1 MNAIRPRLY
10 LETSVVSYLVA
21 RPSRDVE
28 VLGHQET
35 TRAWWDSSLAL
46 HEAYV
51 SALVHLEAGRGDPG
65 AASQRLKAIEQFPV
79 LAISEEARHLAD
91 LYVREIPLPVK
102 ASADALHLAIATLN
116 RMDYVVTWNCEHIAQ
131 GRVKRRLE
139 EINRAQGLAVPTICT
154 PEELF
159 YEDSGL
165 D

>member
-1 MNAIRPRLY
+1 MNAVKPRIY
-10 LETSVVSYLVA
+10 VETSVVSYLVA
-21 RPSRDVE
+21 RPSRDVV

-46 HEAYV
+46 HDVYV
-51 SALVHLEAGRGDPG
+51 SELVLLEAKRGDPG
-65 AASQRLKAIEQFPV
+65 AASERLEAIAQFPV
-79 LAISEEARHLAD
+79 LAISDEARKLAG

-116 RMDYVVTWNCEHIAQ
+116 QMDYVVTWNCEHIAR

-139 EINRAQGLAVPTICT
+139 EINRANDLAVPTVCT

-159 YEDSGL
+159 YEDSDL